1 MQGGRLG
8 FYLLES
14 VELPLSFFAEH
25 LLVDDF
31 VALGD
36 LLVHL
41 YYLCSWEGC
50 YRSRLASF

>member
-1 MQGGRLG
+1 MQGGRLC
-8 FYLLES
+8 FNLLEP
-14 VELPLSFFAEH
+14 VELPLPFSAEH

-41 YYLCSWEGC
+41 YYLMQLEW
-50 YRSRLASF
+50 LL